1 MTIYLPPNRSLQDY
15 MIYLHE
21 QDELGL
27 YVSRTQCLTKESR
40 SLLPMFHGSVL
51 LSNILY
57 TVRCT
62 KKVLWSYESV
72 GPSVRA
78 KHKIGQYD
86 LYFMVQ

>member
-15 MIYLHE
+15 MIYIHE

-27 YVSRTQCLTKESR
+27 YVSRPQCLTKESR
-40 SLLPMFHGSVL
+40 SLWPMFHGSVL

-57 TVRCT
+57 TVGCT
-62 KKVLWSYESV
+62 KNVLCSYETV

-78 KHKIGQYD
+78 KYKKGQYD